1 MSINLEK
8 IDLLKERA
16 NVGYKEAKEALE
28 QCDGD
33 LVEALIWLEENE
45 KIKSNQG
52 QQNKWKQAG
61 RERPNRENR
70 TENDFGKKVEDGVKS
85 VHKMR
90 FKIYKDDDTLLS
102 LPATVAIIVG
112 VFTLPMSL
120 IALLAA
126 VMFRYHI
133 AVIKPDGETIID
145 DEKVKDAV
153 KEEFQSE
160 KPASQQNTGNVNDDP
175 APSEETFNE
184 ENSSESQN

>member
-1 MSINLEK
+1 MSISLEK

-45 KIKSNQG
+45 KIKSESERQG
-52 QQNKWKQAG
+52 RKQYYK
-61 RERPNRENR
+61 RPNRERNP
-70 TENDFGKKVEDGVKS
+70 ENDFGRKIEDSVKT

-90 FKIYKDDDTLLS
+90 FKIFKEDDVLLS

-120 IALLAA
+120 FALIAA
-126 VMFRYHI
+126 VIFRYHI
-133 AVIKPDGETIID
+133 AIIKPDGEEVVVDETIK
-145 DEKVKDAV
+145 ETV
-153 KEEFQSE
+153 KEEFSPSANE
-160 KPASQQNTGNVNDDP
+160 ATVEAAPEEDSKPDLTKKQN
-175 APSEETFNE
+175 A
-184 ENSSESQN
+184 